1 MGARSATRNAPQTG
15 RADALP
21 RSLWRARRP
30 RPGAL
35 RWLSPFGFRKG
46 IRTAAAGPGPRR
58 RSGVR
63 RRADPWDEPGIQR
76 PTTRGTAV
84 KYVDRWMRP
93 GVHADVRPLGRRSQY
108 PRSRS
113 NTRTVSTLKGTLAEL
128 LQNWPPA
135 SGGRG
140 RPQRGRFQAAINGPR
155 DNRGPWRGFGHR

>member
-35 RWLSPFGFRKG
+35 RWQLSFGFRAG
-46 IRTAAAGPGPRR
+46 IRTAAAGQGPRR

-63 RRADPWDEPGIQR
+63 RRAAPWAEPGIQR

-84 KYVDRWMRP
+84 KYADLWMQP
-93 GVHADVRPLGRRSQY
+93 GVHAVARPL
-108 PRSRS
+108 
-113 NTRTVSTLKGTLAEL
+113 
-128 LQNWPPA
+128 
-135 SGGRG
+135 
-140 RPQRGRFQAAINGPR
+140 
-155 DNRGPWRGFGHR
+155 